1 MATMAAAAGTE
12 PMRFR
17 TAGLPLLRPATGVG
31 AVMRQVLYALAPAA
45 AAYVW
50 FFGPGLLFNILVA
63 VVFCVGSEALLLRL
77 RGVPVTP
84 ALEDYSAVVTAVL
97 LAFALPP
104 LTPWWVTAT
113 GAVFAMVF
121 AKHLYGG
128 LGYNVFNPA
137 MAGYVAVLLSFPVA
151 MTAWLPPRL
160 GDLDYEALGLAE
172 SLGYVLAGRL
182 PEGVTLDAITRAT
195 PLDSVREGLRE
206 MQIFAEIRTN
216 PLFGDFGGRGWEW
229 IDNFIALGGFWLL
242 YRGIIRWHIPVAVLA
257 GVLVPATLAS
267 LLQPGLAPTPGFH
280 LFSGATLLCAFFIAT
295 DPVSAAT
302 SPAGRL
308 VYGFGIGAITWAIRT
323 WGGYPDGVAFAV
335 LLMNMAV
342 PAIDRYTRPR
352 IAGHGRSP

>member
-1 MATMAAAAGTE
+1 
-12 PMRFR
+12 MRFR
-17 TAGLPLLRPATGVG
+17 TVGLPLLRPRTGVG

-50 FFGPGLLFNILVA
+50 FFGPGLLFNVLVA
-63 VVFCVGSEALLLRL
+63 AVFCLGSEALVLRL
-77 RGVPVTP
+77 RGMPVAP

-113 GAVFAMVF
+113 GSIFAMVF

-137 MAGYVAVLLSFPVA
+137 MAGYVAALLSFPVA
-151 MTAWLPPRL
+151 MTAWLPPRM
-160 GDLDYEALGLAE
+160 GDLDYEGLSLLE

-182 PEGVTLDAITRAT
+182 PDGVTLDAITRAT

-206 MQIFAEIRTN
+206 MQIFAEIRSN

-257 GVLVPATLAS
+257 GVLVPATVAS
-267 LLQPGLAPTPGFH
+267 ILQPGLAPTPGFH

-308 VYGFGIGAITWAIRT
+308 VYGFGIGLVTWAIRT